1 MVAVGHGVDH
11 GDIGMLR
18 QFFKEA
24 DILVPDDKGVGPKTE
39 IAADILQRL
48 FFIQGFRR
56 EQDGLAA
63 QQGDAFFKGNSCA
76 DACFGEKHDNTF
88 SLQDICVFSLL
99 DFIGDVKDIHNVRCC
114 VVGKSYHVFHGGF
127 LL

>member
-39 IAADILQRL
+39 IAAYILQRL

-56 EQDGLAA
+56 EQDGLTA

-76 DACFGEKHDNTF
+76 DACFGKNMTILF
-88 SLQDICVFSLL
+88 PSGYL
-99 DFIGDVKDIHNVRCC
+99 
-114 VVGKSYHVFHGGF
+114 HVFPAGF
-127 LL
+127 HLRCERYP

>member
-1 MVAVGHGVDH
+1 M
-11 GDIGMLR
+11 
-18 QFFKEA
+18 
-24 DILVPDDKGVGPKTE
+24 PDDKGVGPKTE

-76 DACFGEKHDNTF
+76 DACFGENMTILF
-88 SLQDICVFSLL
+88 PFRIFA
-99 DFIGDVKDIHNVRCC
+99 
-114 VVGKSYHVFHGGF
+114 
-127 LL
+127 

>member
-1 MVAVGHGVDH
+1 MHCVDH

-39 IAADILQRL
+39 IAAYILQRL

-63 QQGDAFFKGNSCA
+63 QQGEPFSKVTLVRMLVSGKNMTILFPFRIS
-76 DACFGEKHDNTF
+76 ACFPCRI
-88 SLQDICVFSLL
+88 SSAM
-99 DFIGDVKDIHNVRCC
+99 
-114 VVGKSYHVFHGGF
+114 
-127 LL
+127 

>member
-39 IAADILQRL
+39 IAAYILQRL

-63 QQGDAFFKGNSCA
+63 QQGCLLYTSFSTCCAMRVPLKTATAFSGF
-76 DACFGEKHDNTF
+76 
-88 SLQDICVFSLL
+88 
-99 DFIGDVKDIHNVRCC
+99 CC
-114 VVGKSYHVFHGGF
+114 GCQ
-127 LL
+127 